1 MIQSILWRRFAWIAA
16 GIALG
21 VAGALLARGA
31 AIPNAPPARLGPQ
44 VWAVIAVPL
53 ATLAAAIAATPRR
66 WPSAAGWIF
75 VIYFFSLF
83 GAARLERL
91 LVGEQA
97 ATDAGHMLYFGLT
110 IAIQAL
116 AGLVFAV
123 RFSRSV
129 AGGR

>member
-1 MIQSILWRRFAWIAA
+1 MTQSILWRRFAVIAA

-21 VAGALLARGA
+21 VVGALLARGA

-53 ATLAAAIAATPRR
+53 ATLAAAIIAAPRS
-66 WPSAAGWIF
+66 WAASAGWIF
-75 VIYFFSLF
+75 AIYFFSLF

-97 ATDAGHMLYFGLT
+97 ATDAGHMLYFALA

-116 AGLVFAV
+116 AGLVFAA
-123 RFSRSV
+123 RFSRD
-129 AGGR
+129 AEG